1 MRRAGGLVEHVLN
14 AAFLQDFRH
23 PLQVGTFGLTVGDE
37 QQVIVLI
44 EPLGIRENA
53 VIGCGKLFRILVT
66 GGTDAEFAD
75 DDDAAESADPGEE
88 VTVSKTQVI
97 GLLGT
102 PGEACSGAV
111 VAVCDSRTVLMGKLL
126 KR

>member
-1 MRRAGGLVEHVLN
+1 MRRAGRLVEHILYTP
-14 AAFLQDFRH
+14 FLQEGRH
-23 PLQVGTFGLTVGDE
+23 PHEVGTFGLTVGDE

-53 VIGCGKLFRILVT
+53 VISCGKLFRILVT

-97 GLLGT
+97 GLGWD
-102 PGEACSGAV
+102 GVDG
-111 VAVCDSRTVLMGKLL
+111 R
-126 KR
+126 